1 MEAVNNIDIYKKKY
15 SADKNISISTY
26 LSAFS
31 GFLKFFFFIFL
42 LELFRFIIGSSENF
56 QFDII
61 DLSISLM
68 GFLFKS
74 LITFSNAYQKQEER
88 TQRIPERSYPKAK
101 FELPRP
107 WKSLFKSPLLNKER
121 I

>member
-1 MEAVNNIDIYKKKY
+1 MKV
-15 SADKNISISTY
+15 ISINHVKIYEKKFAGKSISVPAY
-26 LSAFS
+26 LASFS

-74 LITFSNAYQKQEER
+74 LITFSNAYQKKKIL
-88 TQRIPERSYPKAK
+88 RIPKRSHPKIE
-101 FELPRP
+101 FELQHPS
-107 WKSLFKSPLLNKER
+107 KYDV
-121 I
+121 